1 MSSKIRWFGPML
13 CIAISCKLYVS
24 MNTIKVVFAF
34 ANSADADCYLFTTQR
49 NSFYKENFLL
59 MKSLKKFQDITW
71 EIFGIPNSIYLIM
84 EKIAQTEWKCA
95 IACH

>member
-34 ANSADADCYLFTTQR
+34 ANSADADYYVFTTQR

-59 MKSLKKFQDITW
+59 MKYLKKFEDITW
-71 EIFGIPNSIYLIM
+71 EIFGIPNSIHLIM
-84 EKIAQTEWKCA
+84 QKCA